1 MRRRTTVLLALLC
14 VVGLTGAAQAVVPHD
29 VLPRPALSAG
39 VVVAPQVVQPQGSL
53 LRFGAASD
61 SELSLADRVRAA
73 LSRSSAVTVSAA
85 VDVDGLGQV
94 LRADSGHALPP
105 ASTQKSYVV
114 TAALLALPE
123 KYRWT
128 TEVAARTMPTAGRL
142 PGGLWLVAGGDPYL
156 TKSGL
161 RGLARSVRASGITY
175 VTGDLLL
182 DDSRYDNLRRVS
194 GWKTEYVP
202 EQSGPLSAL
211 VVDRNTWRRDRA
223 FLADPAVPIA
233 TLFRDYLKAE
243 GVVVHGVI
251 RRNRRPA
258 DARSV
263 GTLQSGPVADVVRRI
278 LKNSDNF
285 AAELLL
291 KEVGRV
297 VSGTGTSAAGISGVR
312 TVLSARG
319 VPVGVGSDGSGL
331 SSQNRQS
338 RGGQLLLLQAAAA
351 DTAVGPE
358 LLRALPLACRDGT
371 LKMRMC
377 NSAASGR
384 LSAKTGTL
392 PGVRSLVGYTTT
404 ASGRSVQF
412 AFQLTGVKDGTAAR
426 DAMDAAAIVLAS
438 ATE

>member
-1 MRRRTTVLLALLC
+1 RTTVLLALLC
-14 VVGLTGAAQAVVPHD
+14 LLGLTGTAQAVVPHD

-53 LRFGAASD
+53 LRFGSASD
-61 SELSLADRVRAA
+61 NELSLADRVRAA

-94 LRADSGHALPP
+94 LRTDSGHALPP
-105 ASTQKSYVV
+105 ASTQKSYVA

-128 TEVAARTMPTAGRL
+128 TEVAARTTPTAGRL

-156 TKSGL
+156 SKLGL

-182 DDSRYDNLRRVS
+182 DDSRYDNQRRVS

-233 TLFRDYLKAE
+233 ALFRDYLQAE

-263 GTLQSGPVADVVRRI
+263 ATTQSGPVADVVRRI

-291 KEVGRV
+291 KEVGRK
-297 VSGTGTSAAGISGVR
+297 VSGTGTSAAGMTGVR
-312 TVLSARG
+312 SVLSARG

-331 SSQNRQS
+331 SSQDRQTT
-338 RGGQLLLLQAAAA
+338 GGQLLLLQAAAA
-351 DTAVGPE
+351 DAAAAGPE

-371 LKMRMC
+371 LKTRMC

-392 PGVRSLVGYTTT
+392 PGIRSLVGYTTT

-412 AFQLTGVKDGTAAR
+412 AFQLTGVQDGIAAR

>member
-1 MRRRTTVLLALLC
+1 MHPRNAIRLALLC
-14 VVGLTGAAQAVVPHD
+14 VIALSGTAQAVLPHD

-53 LRFGAASD
+53 LRFDAASD
-61 SELSLADRVRAA
+61 SGLSLADRVRSA

-94 LRADSGHALPP
+94 LRADADHALPP
-105 ASTQKSYVV
+105 ASTQKSYVA
-114 TAALLALPE
+114 TAALIGLAPT
-123 KYRWT
+123 YRWT
-128 TEVAARTMPTAGRL
+128 TEVAARTTPTGGRL

-156 TKSGL
+156 LRSGL

-182 DDSRYDNLRRVS
+182 DDSRYDSQRRVS

-202 EQSGPLSAL
+202 QQSGPLSAL

-251 RRNRRPA
+251 RRHHRPA
-258 DARSV
+258 DARQV
-263 GTLQSGPVADVVRRI
+263 AIVRSGPVADVVRRL
-278 LKNSDNF
+278 LKDSDNF

-291 KEVGRV
+291 KEVGRT
-297 VSGTGTSAAGISGVR
+297 VSGTGSSSAGLAAVRQLLSG
-312 TVLSARG
+312 RG
-319 VPVGVGSDGSGL
+319 VPVGAGSDGSGL
-331 SSQNRQS
+331 SSQDRQS
-338 RGGQLLLLQAAAA
+338 TGGHLLLLQAAMA
-351 DTAVGPE
+351 DGEVGPG

-371 LKMRMC
+371 LKKRMC

-392 PGVRSLVGYTTT
+392 PGVRSLAGYTTT
-404 ASGRSVQF
+404 ASGRPVQF